1 MLLFWLS
8 VFLYQK
14 WHPAQHQSNHFNL
27 SFNFFVLSFSAV
39 YSICDMWQIKLLF
52 GEFFSHVVYFLS
64 KNYKRSLKGH
74 VFELFHPG
82 CLYSIYLAPK
92 RSPSCF
98 SVVSKSKAQ
107 PTCYFQTS
115 RGTCLESRSSHRSP
129 NPLAT
134 FNLPRVQ
141 IYPSK
146 SHLPVLLKELTAAP
160 DLLEP
165 TLFEVWQLLPVK
177 SNPKRLRVCKII
189 NRKGD
194 LASLRSI

>member
-1 MLLFWLS
+1 MAPCKASEQSFQSFIQIFCTFFYHCLFYI
-8 VFLYQK
+8 F
-14 WHPAQHQSNHFNL
+14 QSTRWQL
-27 SFNFFVLSFSAV
+27 FVISFSAV

-52 GEFFSHVVYFLS
+52 GEFFNHFVYFLF

-92 RSPSCF
+92 RSTSCF

-115 RGTCLESRSSHRSP
+115 RGTCLESKSSHRSP

-134 FNLPRVQ
+134 F
-141 IYPSK
+141 K
-146 SHLPVLLKELTAAP
+146 PV
-160 DLLEP
+160 
-165 TLFEVWQLLPVK
+165 
-177 SNPKRLRVCKII
+177 
-189 NRKGD
+189 
-194 LASLRSI
+194 